1 MCSNPRQ
8 LLKAK
13 DFLDYYSVLKT
24 AQALELQ
31 IAGLRKMSVFNKSL
45 SFLISNNTDFAEL
58 LVSYFRNL
66 ELSLYIYLLPPE
78 CVAKEMQLMQ
88 VTSPAVFMS

>member
-8 LLKAK
+8 LLKTK

-24 AQALELQ
+24 AQALGLQ

-58 LVSYFRNL
+58 PVSYFRNL

-78 CVAKEMQLMQ
+78 CVEKEMQLMQ